1 MEQNV
6 AMNDRCLAV
15 LQHSESFGF
24 DDSSGEVVAREGADR
39 VQRLPDRMCRQ
50 FDEVAVIAS
59 Q

>member
-1 MEQNV
+1 
-6 AMNDRCLAV
+6 V
-15 LQHSESFGF
+15 LQHSEGFRF
-24 DDSSGEVVAREGADR
+24 DDGSGEVVAREGADR